1 VKKGGEIMSNV
12 LSLQML
18 SPDVKFGQGREA
30 KQPPL
35 SSAISIVCC
44 TH

>member
-1 VKKGGEIMSNV
+1 MNNV
-12 LSLQML
+12 LSLQAL
-18 SPDVKFGQGREA
+18 SPDVKFAQGREA
-30 KQPPL
+30 KAPPL